1 MGKKQHSLLFT
12 TGIIYFVI
20 LLLFVGVRIIVQVVD
35 FPISAEILD
44 YIASGIIQI
53 GFMFLL
59 PIVAFSLMQKQKV
72 KKTFTDFGYA
82 KINLKSILV
91 CILIGFF
98 CYFLNILISSFF
110 GTIIRLCGYENPP
123 SSATGSV
130 GDYSVLAF
138 ILNVITVAILPAV
151 CEETTHRGLL
161 LKGFST
167 LGIKKAIIFSSLLF
181 GLMHLNINQFFYAT
195 VLGFIIALTVI
206 ISKNIFPAIIIHFMN
221 NFLSVYFD
229 FARHNNWF
237 GKGLYEFFT
246 TFLYS
251 ENFISFFITN
261 CLVLV
266 VLLFTIVF
274 LFTILLKE
282 TRIKKVNNMLTDIAQ
297 INKEFNEGDP
307 VYQND
312 PNLANLHNLNN
323 LMKQYNI
330 KSLNS
335 MVFTDLEMKERRKST
350 LFEILL
356 LVSCF
361 VVSGLVTAFT
371 FIWGII

>member
-12 TGIIYFVI
+12 TSIIYFVI
-20 LLLFVGVRIIVQVVD
+20 LLLFVSVRTIVQLVE
-35 FPISAEILD
+35 FPISNEMLD

-53 GFMFLL
+53 GFMFLI
-59 PIVAFSLMQKQKV
+59 PVVVFSLMQKQKV

-82 KINLKSILV
+82 KINFKSILV

-110 GTIIRLCGYENPP
+110 GTIIRMCGYESMPST
-123 SSATGSV
+123 SSAA
-130 GDYSVLAF
+130 GDYSFLTF
-138 ILNVITVAILPAV
+138 ILNVVTVAVLPAI

-161 LKGFST
+161 LKGFSN
-167 LGIKKAIIFSSLLF
+167 LGIKKAIILSSILF

-195 VLGFIIALTVI
+195 VLGFIMALTVI

-229 FARHNNWF
+229 FAVHKNWF
-237 GKGLYEFFT
+237 GKGLYQFFT
-246 TFLYS
+246 MFLYS

-274 LFTILLKE
+274 LFSILLKE
-282 TRIKKVNNMLTDIAQ
+282 TRIKKVNNMLSDIAQ
-297 INKEFNEGDP
+297 INKEFNAGDP
-307 VYQND
+307 VYQNN
-312 PNLANLHNLNN
+312 PNLANLHSLNN

-335 MVFTDLEMKERRKST
+335 MVFTDLELKERRKST
-350 LFEILL
+350 LFEIML

-361 VVSGLVTAFT
+361 VVGGLVTAFT